1 MGLIIVGAVVTW
13 ILYKNRL
20 QEERER
26 EAQRQVL
33 ILRKAADAIVRYRDD
48 PNMLTKHDAEVALD
62 EAGEQGISSNKQ
74 QMLFNFHLDVEKCRE
89 LGDRKACLEAIRDEG
104 KVMKISPSAE

>member
-1 MGLIIVGAVVTW
+1 MGEGSSHVRNVTILGLIIVGAVVTW

-33 ILRKAADAIVRYRDD
+33 ILRKAADAIASASA
-48 PNMLTKHDAEVALD
+48 PESPASGQKNSW
-62 EAGEQGISSNKQ
+62 SSGTR
-74 QMLFNFHLDVEKCRE
+74 HSPASARE
-89 LGDRKACLEAIRDEG
+89 SVPHETSVGG
-104 KVMKISPSAE
+104 